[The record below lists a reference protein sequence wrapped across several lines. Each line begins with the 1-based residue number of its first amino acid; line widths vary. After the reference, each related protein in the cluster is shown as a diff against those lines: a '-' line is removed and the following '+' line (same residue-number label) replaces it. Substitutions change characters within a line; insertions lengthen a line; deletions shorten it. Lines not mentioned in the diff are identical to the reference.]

1 MLSIDDYMPHG
12 KYAAHGQAL
21 LDLRDWS
28 EQTGAELLIILTPGK
43 NVDGKAYDGT
53 KAFLNASNIRYAD
66 PGAEFLDHQ
75 GRTLPDLFWRF
86 DSHLNSV
93 GQRASGKDSRTSNHR
108 NLAATGT
115 LTLSKI
121 DRDAWGFVRYRT
133 PFRFQNPLCVSR
145 ISDRG
150 KNW

>member
-53 KAFLNASNIRYAD
+53 KAFLNASNIRA
-66 PGAEFLDHQ
+66 PLKMPF
-75 GRTLPDLFWRF
+75 
-86 DSHLNSV
+86 
-93 GQRASGKDSRTSNHR
+93 SRTVGLES
-108 NLAATGT
+108 G
-115 LTLSKI
+115 
-121 DRDAWGFVRYRT
+121 
-133 PFRFQNPLCVSR
+133 
-145 ISDRG
+145 
-150 KNW
+150 

>member
-75 GRTLPDLFWRF
+75 GRTLPDLFRYGLDHQGRTLPDLFWRF

-93 GQRASGKDSRTSNHR
+93 GNGLLARTV
-108 NLAATGT
+108 A
-115 LTLSKI
+115 
-121 DRDAWGFVRYRT
+121 
-133 PFRFQNPLCVSR
+133 PR
-145 ISDRG
+145 ITEIWRQPAR
-150 KNW
+150 